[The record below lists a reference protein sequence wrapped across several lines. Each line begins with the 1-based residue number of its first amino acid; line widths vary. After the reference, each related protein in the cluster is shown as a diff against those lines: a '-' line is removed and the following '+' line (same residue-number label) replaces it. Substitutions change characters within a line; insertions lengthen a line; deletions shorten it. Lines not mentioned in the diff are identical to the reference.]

1 MREFL
6 LALQKR
12 AKENIASI
20 RSKIDAAQTAD
31 EVRSLDKQLTDAENE
46 LRSID
51 AQLAKLDADEQNK
64 RSAAP
69 QGGLDPMASYGVKR
83 SAAVGGD
90 QPLDDETKRRLAF
103 ANYVTRGVT
112 PYYVA
117 EERQDATTTT
127 TDVAVA
133 IPENLINK
141 IIEKMEN
148 VGHIL
153 PLVTHTTY
161 PFGAAIPIDGAKPVA
176 TWVAEG
182 ASSDSQKKE
191 MSGKISFTGFKL
203 RCEIRMTQEVTVR
216 TLPAFEAAFIKQISE
231 GMVKAREAAII
242 SDSDGSVKPTG
253 ILYNANEATAP
264 DKKVEI
270 PKLATGHIT
279 YKFLCD
285 MEAEVPSQYESTA
298 VWCMTK
304 KTFMTIYGMTDN
316 NGQPI
321 AKINTGINGK
331 PERFILGRPVVMA
344 DEYMDTYVETA
355 LETDSCFCF
364 IFDFSDYV
372 ENTMYDL
379 GIKSKEDWNTED
391 KKTKGVM
398 SVDGKVLIRDSLVK
412 GIKKSS

>member
-51 AQLAKLDADEQNK
+51 AQLANLDADEQSK
-64 RSAAP
+64 RGAAP
-69 QGGLDPMASYGVKR
+69 QGALDPMAAYSVQR
-83 SAAVGGD
+83 SATVGGE
-90 QPLDDETKRRLAF
+90 QPLDENVKRRLAF
-103 ANYVTRGVT
+103 ANYVTRGIK
-112 PYYVA
+112 PYYLT
-117 EERQDATTTT
+117 EERSDATTTT

-133 IPENLINK
+133 IPDNLLNK
-141 IIEKMEN
+141 IIEKMEDI
-148 VGHIL
+148 GQIL

-161 PFGAAIPIDGAKPVA
+161 PYGTAIPIDGAKPVA
-176 TWVAEG
+176 SWVAEG
-182 ASSDSQKKE
+182 ASSDAQKKK
-191 MSGKISFTGFKL
+191 MSGKISFTGYKL
-203 RCEIRMTQEVTVR
+203 RCEISMTQEVSVR
-216 TLPAFEAAFIKQISE
+216 TLPAFETMFVKQVAQA
-231 GMVKAREAAII
+231 MVKAREAAIV
-242 SDSDGSVKPTG
+242 SDNDGSTKSTG
-253 ILYNANEATAP
+253 ILYNANEATQP

-285 MEAEVPSQYESTA
+285 MEAQVPSQYEATA

-321 AKINTGINGK
+321 AKINTGISGK
-331 PERFILGRPVVMA
+331 PERFILGRAVVLA

-355 LETDSCFCF
+355 LTADSCFCF
-364 IFDFSDYV
+364 IFDFSDYD

-379 GIKSKEDWNTED
+379 GIKSKEDWDTED
-391 KKTKGVM
+391 KKTKAVM
-398 SVDGKVLIRDSLVK
+398 SVDGKVLRRDSLVK
-412 GIKKSS
+412 GIKKAS